1 MILTPD
7 QLQEVLGI
15 LDKQFSFFIGK
26 NLGPGYL
33 SAKEIQHLDTMGLDY
48 MALYNQSNDPV
59 YLNFQLGMLSAA
71 LGDNK
76 VRFLSFPEFKS
87 MLVQG
92 KHIPL
97 SPKEQKTLDSVKYQ
111 SLSDI
116 QSFKG
121 KIFSDINGIVAK
133 ENTEQ
138 PEAYQEVIR
147 GTVTEG
153 LKDRVSVKKIISN
166 LGHKTG
172 DWSRDFSK
180 IVEYISHSAL
190 NEGRASMLERKESKA
205 YFIVQ
210 PGACKHCNKHYLTGG
225 EGSVP
230 KLFTIEQLKSNGSN
244 IGRKVAQWKPTIHS
258 LHPYCR
264 CLLTEY
270 VEGYVWSDDKQL
282 FIAPDNYQ
290 SSIKRKKIKIEIAG
304 KTHYV

>member
-7 QLQEVLGI
+7 QLQEILDI
-15 LDKQFSFFIGK
+15 LDKQFAFFIGK
-26 NLGPGYL
+26 NLGPEYL
-33 SAKEIQHLDTMGLDY
+33 STKEIEHLEGMGIDY
-48 MALYNQSNDPV
+48 TSLYLQASDPV
-59 YLNFQLGMLSAA
+59 YLNFQLGMMSAA
-71 LGDNK
+71 LGDQK
-76 VRFLSFPEFKS
+76 VRFLHYNDFKK

-97 SPKEQKTLDSVKYQ
+97 SVKEQKTLDSVKYQ
-111 SLSDI
+111 SLADI

-121 KIFSDINGIVAK
+121 KIFSDINGTVAK
-133 ENTEQ
+133 ENIEQ

-147 GTVTEG
+147 DVIKEG
-153 LKDRVSVKKIISN
+153 LADRVSIQKIISN

-190 NEGRASMLERKESKA
+190 NEGRASILARKESKA

-225 EGSVP
+225 EGSEP
-230 KLFTIEQLKSNGSN
+230 KLFTIDELKANGSN
-244 IGRKVAQWKPTIHS
+244 IKKKVNEWKATIHS

-270 VEGYVWSDDKQL
+270 VEGYVWSDKKGL
-282 FIAPDNYQ
+282 FIAPDNYE
-290 SSIKRKKIKIEIAG
+290 SSIKRKKIKVQIAG